1 MLNETN
7 YLSNLDGMVGYSA
20 DRSEKADP
28 DSAESVDE
36 TLAETLRPL
45 TPRYLVPATVLLVQ
59 WKTIEVSWH
68 AAREVSHRS

>member
-1 MLNETN
+1 
-7 YLSNLDGMVGYSA
+7 MVGYSA

-59 WKTIEVSWH
+59 
-68 AAREVSHRS
+68 